1 MTVRA
6 VALLSG
12 GLDSMLAIRI
22 LQLQGIEV
30 EALNFRTKFAC
41 CQSQAA
47 QAADELGVQ
56 LSVFAERDDYL
67 EVIRNPQHGYGRG
80 ANPCVDCRIY
90 MFRLAAQRM
99 RDVGASFVASG
110 EVVGQRPM
118 SQKKRDLAVIAHR
131 AGLSD
136 HLLRPLSARLLPPVL
151 AEQQGLVDREQ
162 LFGFSGRGRKELIA
176 LAQQFGFKRIPQPST
191 GCALTE
197 PQVGA
202 KVHDLL
208 GHDPAAVAWDFD
220 LLKIGRHVRMDRL
233 TKVIV
238 GRRAEENEQL
248 LRLFEER
255 PSERT
260 MLISPENFRGPT
272 ALVVT
277 TAGAPDDEALR
288 FAGGLVLSYTNGEK
302 TEPRAIVRRGETQT
316 TETLSPEA
324 ASTASAGY

>member
-12 GLDSMLAIRI
+12 GLDSMLAIRV

-56 LSVFAERDDYL
+56 LSVLAERDDYL

-99 RDVGASFVASG
+99 RDTGAAFVVSG
-110 EVVGQRPM
+110 EIVGQRPM

-131 AGLSD
+131 AGLTD
-136 HLLRPLSARLLPPVL
+136 HLLRPLCAKLLPPT
-151 AEQQGLVDREQ
+151 APEREGLVDRER

-176 LAQQFGFKRIPQPST
+176 LAKQFGFTRIPQPST

-197 PQVGA
+197 PQFGA

-208 GHDPAAVAWDFD
+208 DHDPAAVAWDFD
-220 LLKIGRHVRMDRL
+220 LLKIGRHIRL
-233 TKVIV
+233 DAVTKVIV

-248 LRLFEER
+248 VRLFEQR
-255 PSERT
+255 RSELT
-260 MLISPENFRGPT
+260 MLVSPENFIGPT
-272 ALVVT
+272 ALVVST
-277 TAGAPDDEALR
+277 TAPPDEDALR
-288 FAGGLVLSYTNGEK
+288 AAGGLILRYAGGEK
-302 TEPRAIVRRGETQT
+302 LGPTATVRHDNKTSVVALHQVEQT
-316 TETLSPEA
+316 
-324 ASTASAGY
+324 SATI

>member
-47 QAADELGVQ
+47 QAANELGVK
-56 LSVFAERDDYL
+56 LSVLAERDDYL
-67 EVIRNPQHGYGRG
+67 EVVRAPQHGYGRG

-90 MFRLAAQRM
+90 MFRLAAQHM
-99 RDVGASFVASG
+99 RDCGAAFVASG
-110 EVVGQRPM
+110 EIVGQRPM
-118 SQKKRDLAVIAHR
+118 SQKKRDLALIAHR
-131 AGLSD
+131 AGLTD
-136 HLLRPLSARLLPPVL
+136 HLLRPLCAKLLPPVL

-176 LAQQFGFKRIPQPST
+176 LAQQFGFTRIPHPST

-197 PQVGA
+197 PQFGA

-208 GHDPAAVAWDFD
+208 LHAPAAGGWDFD
-220 LLKIGRHVRMDRL
+220 LLKIGRHTRL
-233 TKVIV
+233 DERTKVV
-238 GRRAEENEQL
+238 LGRRAEENAQL
-248 LRLFEER
+248 TRLFAEH
-255 PSERT
+255 PSEFNALLT
-260 MLISPENFRGPT
+260 PENFQGPT
-272 ALVVT
+272 ALVVS
-277 TAGAPDDEALR
+277 TADAPDAEAIRRAGELILR
-288 FAGGLVLSYTNGEK
+288 HTRSAPADPTAE
-302 TEPRAIVRRGETQT
+302 VRRGAERTIERLQ
-316 TETLSPEA
+316 PEA
-324 ASTASAGY
+324 ATATSV